1 MLRLSTG
8 TQGLLKSQLACRG
21 PWNLG
26 CYTGAPEISAGTQGP
41 LKFLLSCS
49 GPWNL
54 IYSSS
59 YKLVSRLSLDLLMV
73 AARSWKLVNP
83 NTGGA
88 IREPGRCLTYV
99 NHPGCRGWKHKSHNS
114 KSMKADSDCCRAGF
128 QIIASEKQ
136 YFRMATMKTKVSHPL
151 FRRGCFVLFPPYR
164 FRWNEEILPE
174 SAAQRFSLLSC
185 LF

>member
-1 MLRLSTG
+1 M
-8 TQGLLKSQLACRG
+8 
-21 PWNLG
+21 
-26 CYTGAPEISAGTQGP
+26 
-41 LKFLLSCS
+41 
-49 GPWNL
+49 
-54 IYSSS
+54 
-59 YKLVSRLSLDLLMV
+59 DLLMV

-151 FRRGCFVLFPPYR
+151 FRRGCFVLFPRYR
-164 FRWNEEILPE
+164 LGEMRRFCQSQPLNVSAYYLVFSNPPQPTVNLHCAICNSAHDSEPEAKWTMHLILADREEKVCVLQLID
-174 SAAQRFSLLSC
+174 
-185 LF
+185 